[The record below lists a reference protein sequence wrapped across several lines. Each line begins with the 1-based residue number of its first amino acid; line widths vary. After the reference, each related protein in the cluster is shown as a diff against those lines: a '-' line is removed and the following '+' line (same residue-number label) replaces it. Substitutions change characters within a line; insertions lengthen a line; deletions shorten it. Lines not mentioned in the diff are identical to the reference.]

1 MAQYRAV
8 QGSDVLTERRASVT
22 HLALDP
28 SAVAWTSSDRPRRR
42 HCVVLASGLEP
53 TARRWKPPTS
63 EQTSSYAI
71 PPKVVTVVQRSSH
84 AAPVGAG
91 RTCRGRCRPV

>member
-8 QGSDVLTERRASVT
+8 QGSDVLTERRGSVT

-28 SAVAWTSSDRPRRR
+28 SAVAWSSSDRPRRR
-42 HCVVLASGLEP
+42 HGVVLASGLEP
-53 TARRWKPPTS
+53 TARQWKPLTS

-71 PPKVVTVVQRSSH
+71 PPKKAATGLDSVSSIDSLPSAPRQSSPH
-84 AAPVGAG
+84 A
-91 RTCRGRCRPV
+91 T